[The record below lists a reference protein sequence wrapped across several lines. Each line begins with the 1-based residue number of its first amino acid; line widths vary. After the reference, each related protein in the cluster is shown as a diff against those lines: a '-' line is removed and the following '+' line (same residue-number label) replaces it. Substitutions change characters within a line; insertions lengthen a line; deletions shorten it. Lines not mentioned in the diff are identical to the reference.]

1 MLLTQQAADL
11 IEASEHLD
19 LILPP
24 HLSVVIFKRC
34 GWDASAYSQW
44 SQQLLERGEGFV
56 MPTKYQGET
65 VLRLCIVNPTT
76 SADDL
81 AFIIASLI

>member
-1 MLLTQQAADL
+1 LLLTQQAADL
-11 IEASEHLD
+11 IDASEHLE

-24 HLSVVIFKRC
+24 HLSIVIFKRS
-34 GWDASAYSQW
+34 GWDAGAYTQW
-44 SQQLLERGEGFV
+44 SKQLLEHGDGFV

-76 SADDL
+76 SSDDL
-81 AFIIASLI
+81 AFIVASLI